1 MELVVPEDMSVL
13 GVKAK
18 HNANAKD
25 IEPAQGFIG
34 AVTILFKQC
43 VINTANDFTSLHGDA
58 HLLGDMLT
66 IGIYEKLQAVIL
78 FPQVF
83 QQDAFRLTVWEL
95 HVVNQKLGEVASDNP
110 ARMLG

>member
-1 MELVVPEDMSVL
+1 MELVVAEDMSVL
-13 GVKAK
+13 GIKAK
-18 HNANAKD
+18 HDADTKY

-43 VINTANDFTSLHGDA
+43 VINSANDFASLHGDA
-58 HLLGDMLT
+58 HLLGDMLA
-66 IGIYEKLQAVIL
+66 IGINEKLQAVIL
-78 FPQVF
+78 FPQVS
-83 QQDAFRLTVWEL
+83 QQDTFRLTVWEL